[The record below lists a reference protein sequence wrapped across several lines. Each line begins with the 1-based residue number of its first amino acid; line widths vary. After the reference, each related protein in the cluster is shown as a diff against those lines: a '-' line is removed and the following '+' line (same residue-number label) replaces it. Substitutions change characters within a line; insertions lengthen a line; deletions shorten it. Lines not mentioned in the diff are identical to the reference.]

1 MRDIINNYPFPNTF
15 QVLELNGKGIK
26 AALEKSASYFS
37 VNDNNEITVSDTF
50 LSPKPQHFNYDMYG
64 GISYTIH
71 AGAPVGQR
79 VSDIKVGASPLET
92 QNVYHM
98 CEQLSCSWRRRL

>member
-1 MRDIINNYPFPNTF
+1 ALFDSAKGFNQQVTMRDIINNYPFPNTF

-64 GISYTIH
+64 GISYT
-71 AGAPVGQR
+71 
-79 VSDIKVGASPLET
+79 
-92 QNVYHM
+92 
-98 CEQLSCSWRRRL
+98 

>member
-1 MRDIINNYPFPNTF
+1 
-15 QVLELNGKGIK
+15 
-26 AALEKSASYFS
+26 
-37 VNDNNEITVSDTF
+37 
-50 LSPKPQHFNYDMYG
+50 MYG

-79 VSDIKVGASPLET
+79 VSDIKVGASPLEDK
-92 QNVYHM
+92 NVYHM